1 MRQVMTPSDQTHESR
16 EESASESSTEYESD
30 WGLKMSNSPSLGPV
44 ETAKFAYR
52 RLRSRF

>member
-1 MRQVMTPSDQTHESR
+1 MTPSDQTHKSR
-16 EESASESSTEYESD
+16 EESTNDDSTEYESD

-52 RLRSRF
+52 RIRNRW